1 MLWWNQKSRR
11 ARMLG
16 WITVPVGL
24 SAALVLTGSP
34 AWAGWD
40 PNDLTERSG
49 APLATSAPMGY
60 WTSLPNEDPHAR
72 VVYRTAEA
80 HIKELSV
87 TASTPWAPKDLS
99 YLTGAPAAASAPS
112 GQFNTLAPMPP
123 TARVDYLTTDGHI
136 EELFNEG
143 EGWKPVDLTQIAGA
157 PPAASAPMA
166 FTTYEQSSNPIGRV
180 VYRTPEGR
188 IEELEVTGS
197 TPWVA
202 LDLNSKTGAPTAA
215 SAPYG
220 YYDSASSG
228 PRVLYTTD
236 KGQVIDMDTASGRW
250 TYTDLTA
257 TRPGTLLGVGTPA
270 GYYSNLTTEGLT
282 TRIAYRTTEGH
293 IAEFTWNWNKLWSYQ
308 DLTSETQAPL
318 AGNDPFGYE
327 TRVSN
332 DDGARVVYPTAS
344 GAIEALSVGPTLKW
358 TRSMIS
364 SDPAAA
370 SRPSEYTTGSPI
382 NSGSVDRVVFE
393 TTSGDI
399 EELSLAW

>member
-1 MLWWNQKSRR
+1 MLWWNRKSRR
-11 ARMLG
+11 ARVLG
-16 WITVPVGL
+16 RIAVPVGL
-24 SAALVLTGSP
+24 SAALVLAGSP

-72 VVYRTAEA
+72 VVYRTAEG
-80 HIKELSV
+80 HIEELSV
-87 TASTPWAPKDLS
+87 TASTPWTPNDLTYFTDAPV
-99 YLTGAPAAASAPS
+99 AASAPS

-123 TARVDYLTTDGHI
+123 TARVDYLTTNGHI

-143 EGWKPVDLTQIAGA
+143 EGWKPADLTQIAGA
-157 PPAASAPMA
+157 PPAASAPTA
-166 FTTYEQSSNPIGRV
+166 FTTYEQSSNPIGRL

-202 LDLNSKTGAPTAA
+202 IDLNSKTGAPTAA

-220 YYDSASSG
+220 YYDPTTNG

-236 KGQVIDMDTASGRW
+236 WGEVIDMDTASGRW

-257 TRPGTLLGVGTPA
+257 TRPGTSPGVGTPA

-282 TRIAYRTTEGH
+282 TRIAYRTTQGH
-293 IAEFTWNWNKLWSYQ
+293 IAEFTWNRNKLWSYD
-308 DLTSETQAPL
+308 DLYVKTNAPL

-332 DDGARVVYPTAS
+332 DFGARVVYPTAS
-344 GAIEALSVGPTLKW
+344 GAIEALAVGPNLKW
-358 TRSMIS
+358 TVSQIS

-382 NSGSVDRVVFE
+382 NSGSVDRVIFE
-393 TTSGDI
+393 TTAGDI